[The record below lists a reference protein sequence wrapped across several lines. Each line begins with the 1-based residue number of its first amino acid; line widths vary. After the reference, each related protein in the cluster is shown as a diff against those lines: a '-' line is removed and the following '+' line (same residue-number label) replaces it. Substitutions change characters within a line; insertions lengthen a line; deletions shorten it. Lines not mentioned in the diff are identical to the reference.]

1 MPDCINYQTNVER
14 GLIAAGL
21 CAGLFIV
28 IFIAQ
33 RYLEKRRTVQGAAPG
48 AGMGEEVAM
57 KGLDNPGMSKY
68 E

>member
-1 MPDCINYQTNVER
+1 MER

-33 RYLEKRRTVQGAAPG
+33 RYLEKRRTVQIAAPG
-48 AGMGEEVAM
+48 AGQGEGMAM
-57 KGLDNPGMSKY
+57 EGLDNPGMTKY